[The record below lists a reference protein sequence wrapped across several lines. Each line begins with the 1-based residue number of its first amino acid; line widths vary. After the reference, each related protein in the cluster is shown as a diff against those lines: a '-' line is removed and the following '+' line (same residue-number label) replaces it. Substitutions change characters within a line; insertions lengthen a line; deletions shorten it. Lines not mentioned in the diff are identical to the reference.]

1 MEDTMKKTVSIILAI
16 TLLAGLS
23 SGFAMEKGDSR
34 AVIGA
39 DISAEQKAAV
49 YGSFGVEQGSVP
61 ELTVT
66 NSEERRYL
74 DGLVDSSVIGT
85 RSISCV
91 YIEILG
97 EGEGLEVSTSNI
109 TWCSKDMYVNA
120 LVTAGID
127 DARVVVTSPIAG
139 ISGTAAL
146 TGIYKAY
153 EDITGEQ
160 LDEIAKLAG
169 TQELVITAEL
179 ADEIGSY
186 DAVVIVNELK
196 KILDQTVNMTD
207 DELSAEIEY
216 LAEQYDITLSDGQ
229 KDQLVSLCRSL
240 EKLDPEQLK
249 AKVEGIQDTIV
260 KLSKAKETVANVTQS
275 VKNFFVAIG
284 NFFSNLFGKSA

>member
-1 MEDTMKKTVSIILAI
+1 MKKFVSIILAL
-16 TLLAGLS
+16 TLVAGLS
-23 SGFAMEKGDSR
+23 SAFAMEKGDSR

-49 YGSFGVEQGSVP
+49 YKSFGVEQGTAP

-66 NSEERRYL
+66 NDEERRYL
-74 DGLVDSSVIGT
+74 DGLVDSSIIGT

-97 EGEGLEVSTSNI
+97 EGDGLEVSTSNI
-109 TWCSKDMYVNA
+109 SWCTKDMYVNA

-127 DARVVVTSPIAG
+127 DAKVIVTSPVAG

-153 EDITGEQ
+153 EDITGEK
-160 LDEIAKLAG
+160 LDEVAKLAG
-169 TQELVITAEL
+169 TQELVVTAEL
-179 ADEIGSY
+179 ADQIGSY

-196 KILDQTVNMTD
+196 TMLAQTVNMTD
-207 DELSAEIEY
+207 DEVRAEIDY
-216 LAEQYDITLSDGQ
+216 IAKQYDITLSDGQ

-240 EKLDPEQLK
+240 EKLNPEELK
-249 AKVEGIQDTIV
+249 AKVENLQDTIV
-260 KLSKAKETVANVTQS
+260 KLSKAKETVANVTES
-275 VKNFFVAIG
+275 VKNFFTAIG
-284 NFFSNLFGKSA
+284 NFLSDLFGKND

>member
-1 MEDTMKKTVSIILAI
+1 MKKTVSIILAI